1 MNYLTDTQASINK
14 FAELNTEKAQA
25 FAAKLGQQLQK
36 CFDSKW
42 DDKAELEQHIF
53 SDNDVLESVCDE
65 NEADFDWN
73 EARDLQRDV
82 LNAVAEFY
90 NLA

>member
-14 FAELNTEKAQA
+14 FAELNTEKAQE
-25 FAAKLGQQLQK
+25 FAAKLGQQLQN

-42 DDKAELEQHIF
+42 DDKAELEQYIF
-53 SDNDVLESVCDE
+53 SDKDVLESVCSE
-65 NEADFDWN
+65 EEADFDWN
-73 EARDLQRDV
+73 NARDLQRDV